1 MRIIGFPNSM
11 YDTGAKKRRIV
22 GLVLLAILLTL
33 FLVFN
38 RVPKL
43 DTVRADLAVATSPVA
58 QCFQGFCIEGSP
70 DSSLLSRWWDFS
82 LTYLRLVS
90 FGMIFAFLVA
100 GTTEAFLFP
109 KSSGWGFSATGVKGS
124 LKGLLIGP
132 AMNLCSA
139 CIVPVASAFRRRG
152 SGVET
157 TLAITQGSSTLNLP
171 AIIMAAM
178 VFAPLIGGARIG
190 LSLVGALLIGP
201 LVARVV
207 RRDEDDIALVG
218 LYQDEVLD
226 HLLGFARPL
235 KHHDEAPG

>member
-1 MRIIGFPNSM
+1 MV
-11 YDTGAKKRRIV
+11 AV
-22 GLVLLAILLTL
+22 LLTL
-33 FLVFN
+33 FLIFN

-43 DTVRADLAVATSPVA
+43 DTIQADLAVATSPVA
-58 QCFQGFCIEGSP
+58 ECFQGFCIEGP
-70 DSSLLSRWWDFS
+70 PESSLLSRWWDFS

-90 FGMIFAFLVA
+90 VGMIFAFLVA

-109 KSSGWGFSATGVKGS
+109 KTGGWGLSATGIKGS
-124 LKGLLIGP
+124 LKGLLVGP

-171 AIIMAAM
+171 ALIMASM
-178 VFAPLIGGARIG
+178 VFAPLIGGSRIA

-201 LVARVV
+201 LVARVMRGKTRASSTWVWTWDRRGRTISAGV
-207 RRDEDDIALVG
+207 RRWTWDSVNG
-218 LYQDEVLD
+218 
-226 HLLGFARPL
+226 
-235 KHHDEAPG
+235 